1 MIKEKIEEVFNV
13 LQDLDMKPTPHN
25 VSIMGGVYDSLRAIY
40 AEVEKN
46 ERNDEDGRAAI
57 SSE

>member
-1 MIKEKIEEVFNV
+1 MMKEKIEEVFNV

-25 VSIMGGVYDSLRAIY
+25 VSIIGGVFDSLRAIY
-40 AEVEKN
+40 AEIEKE
-46 ERNDEDGRAAI
+46 ERNDEDGRAAN